1 MSTTNNDF
9 YTIDIDFDEIRE
21 AREQVFILSQAFYE
35 LGEIMTSLY
44 EKFAP
49 FCSEPGEEGYPFDD
63 EEEYLSDEEVSFDGE
78 DICKDCDTP
87 CDLKADTKDSDGEAL
102 AIELLKAVFN
112 CLSEICEKGDV
123 D

>member
-1 MSTTNNDF
+1 
-9 YTIDIDFDEIRE
+9 
-21 AREQVFILSQAFYE
+21 
-35 LGEIMTSLY
+35 MTSLY